1 MIIDNITLSVSIF
14 SNVQKKIFQKIIKL
28 QNIMNKYIT
37 NDSIVYMFL
46 INENILSID
55 LLMNKNYINTITE
68 SPDNYYIPSDVVII
82 SSNKM

>member
-1 MIIDNITLSVSIF
+1 
-14 SNVQKKIFQKIIKL
+14 
-28 QNIMNKYIT
+28 MNKYIT